1 MWKEAMDQEFLALKK
16 NDTWHLVPASQG
28 QNLIDCKWVYK
39 IKHKADG
46 IVDRYKTI
54 LVLKGFKQWYGID
67 YEDTFS
73 LVVKMATIKN
83 ILSIV
88 VSRGWC
94 LRQLDVQNTFLYG
107 VLEEDVYMKQ
117 PPGYVDSWLPQHI
130 CKLDKALYGLKQAP
144 WAWYSKLSTR
154 LVQLGFVIS
163 KADMSLF
170 IYNKNNIVLYL
181 LLYVDDI
188 VVTSSSANAV
198 TPLLQDLRSNFA
210 IKDLGDLHYF
220 LGIQVIKKNDGI
232 ILSQEKYAVEILH

>member
-1 MWKEAMDQEFLALKK
+1 
-16 NDTWHLVPASQG
+16 
-28 QNLIDCKWVYK
+28 
-39 IKHKADG
+39 
-46 IVDRYKTI
+46 
-54 LVLKGFKQWYGID
+54 
-67 YEDTFS
+67 
-73 LVVKMATIKN
+73 
-83 ILSIV
+83 
-88 VSRGWC
+88 
-94 LRQLDVQNTFLYG
+94 
-107 VLEEDVYMKQ
+107 MKQ

-188 VVTSSSANAV
+188 VVTSSSTNAV

-210 IKDLGDLHYF
+210 IKGLGDLHYF

-232 ILSQEKYAVEILH
+232 ILSQENYAVEILH